1 MLPLERELAALKFL
15 DGLGA
20 QLRGVRE
27 PQQSLRLVLRSTR
40 DFFDAAQG
48 CIAVLQPGPPHAN
61 LLLTLPRTASWDLD
75 ALTRFI
81 RHEHPPVQPHLL
93 LGPVRRRGGAW
104 GAIALMRER
113 RPFDREDGRL
123 LVRIAAALSDAIH
136 QIDRDRIR
144 GVRDRIDRKMM

>member
-1 MLPLERELAALKFL
+1 MVPMERELAALKFL
-15 DGLGA
+15 DGLGV
-20 QLRGVRE
+20 QLRNVRE
-27 PQQSLRLVLRSTR
+27 PLQALRLTLRATR
-40 DFFDAAQG
+40 EFFEAAQG
-48 CIAVLQPGPPHAN
+48 CIAVFQAGWPQAN
-61 LLLTLPRTASWDLD
+61 LLLTLPRPASWDLD

-81 RHEHPPVQPHLL
+81 RHEHPPVRPHML

-104 GAIALMRER
+104 GAIAVMRER

-144 GVRDRIDRKMM
+144 DVRDG